1 MAGAILPNIMR
12 ETPEP
17 LAEAKSSILHDLDI
31 VGCEAIVDDFA
42 DFPKLA
48 LEAEELPS
56 RELIEVPGMHATTL
70 EDERHLTQ
78 PVPTRFF
85 LT

>member
-42 DFPKLA
+42 DFPKPILHWK
-48 LEAEELPS
+48 PKS
-56 RELIEVPGMHATTL
+56 CHRVN
-70 EDERHLTQ
+70 
-78 PVPTRFF
+78 
-85 LT
+85 